1 KSAELPESFDA
12 GVDPAFPKEPKD
24 MDEKILE
31 ELRGGRQANRWLLVV
46 GIVVLILA
54 IDLVYEIPRQRSPW
68 SPVYQAVRIY
78 DYPRAVELAKR
89 IVQATP
95 NDSYGHEYLGYI
107 YFQMGNLNQAE
118 QEYSRAYDLS
128 PPQGIKQKLEEIRK
142 LRDLQNRTQ
151 PPATPKPWP

>member
-1 KSAELPESFDA
+1 ME
-12 GVDPAFPKEPKD
+12 
-24 MDEKILE
+24 EKNFE
-31 ELRGGRQANRWLLVV
+31 KMRGGPQTKRWLLVV

-89 IVQATP
+89 IVQAHP

-142 LRDLQNRTQ
+142 LRDLQTRTQ